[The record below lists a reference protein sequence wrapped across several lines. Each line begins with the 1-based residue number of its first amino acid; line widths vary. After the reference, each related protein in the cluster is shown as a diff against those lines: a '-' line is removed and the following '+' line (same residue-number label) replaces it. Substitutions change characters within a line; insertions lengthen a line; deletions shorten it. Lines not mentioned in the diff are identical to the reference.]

1 MQEHTIRQ
9 KLLAYFVLA
18 VPPALFAY
26 GVFAPVVRHM
36 L

>member
-1 MQEHTIRQ
+1 MQEHTIGQ
-9 KLLAYFVLA
+9 KFFAYFVLA

-26 GVFAPVVRHM
+26 GIFAPVVRHM